1 MGAREPRKSK
11 TLKTSILYRLK
22 RIKRG
27 SSMIIKKTEV
37 KEVVG
42 KDFRISID
50 FYRALDKLVEKQ
62 IAEAKRRAKQN
73 RRKTLKPCDV

>member
-1 MGAREPRKSK
+1 MGAREPRTSK

>member
-1 MGAREPRKSK
+1 MGAREPRTSK

-27 SSMIIKKTEV
+27 NSMIIKKTEV

>member
-1 MGAREPRKSK
+1 MGAVKPRTSK
-11 TLKTSILYRLK
+11 TLKTLILYRLK

>member
-1 MGAREPRKSK
+1 MGAREPRTSK

-50 FYRALDKLVEKQ
+50 FYRALDTLVEKQ

>member
-1 MGAREPRKSK
+1 MGAREPRTSK

-27 SSMIIKKTEV
+27 SSMIIKKSEV

-50 FYRALDKLVEKQ
+50 FYRALDTLVEKQ

>member
-1 MGAREPRKSK
+1 MGAREPRTSK
-11 TLKTSILYRLK
+11 TLKTLILYRLK

>member
-1 MGAREPRKSK
+1 MGAREPRTSK

-27 SSMIIKKTEV
+27 SNMIIKKSEV
-37 KEVVG
+37 KEIVG

-50 FYRALDKLVEKQ
+50 FYRALDTLVEKQ

>member
-1 MGAREPRKSK
+1 
-11 TLKTSILYRLK
+11 
-22 RIKRG
+22 
-27 SSMIIKKTEV
+27 MIIKKSEV

-50 FYRALDKLVEKQ
+50 FYRALDTLVEKQ